1 MIFYILPI
9 SMNTTLDDNNYQY
22 LLLNY
27 FSLDKQLTLNDN
39 NYYLDL
45 I

>member
-1 MIFYILPI
+1 M
-9 SMNTTLDDNNYQY
+9 SVNTTLDDNNYQY

-27 FSLDKQLTLNDN
+27 FSLDKQLALNDN
-39 NYYLDL
+39 NYYLHL